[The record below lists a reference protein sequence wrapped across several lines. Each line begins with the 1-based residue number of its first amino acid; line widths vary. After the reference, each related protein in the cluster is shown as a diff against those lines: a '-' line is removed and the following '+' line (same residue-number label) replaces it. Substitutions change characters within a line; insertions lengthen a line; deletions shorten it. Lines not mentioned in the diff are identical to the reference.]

1 MPFDI
6 SNSKKERFIMKK
18 LVPILISFV
27 LLSSNLVF
35 AADSQNIVDKLSDI
49 WLSPT
54 EDSAIV
60 DNIKKVNQEK
70 IDEDIALYS
79 ITPETYRQKIGIS
92 ADDEKMKE
100 QVRKNYEV
108 YPDNIL
114 KVYYLNKNDYANQY
128 AKSGCLE
135 YLISDDYF
143 LIMKGFNYKINDYNN
158 TETVTEWSRRYG
170 SDGTIESYEQF
181 TDEYGYSG
189 GLSDGYCEFLKNSN
203 EIENILNQNN
213 ISHIDDVK
221 VVVTGKESTCLY
233 IKSLDNEYLIRL
245 YTGQYYNSESDNPY
259 NKDEDW
265 VEDIAL
271 YKLYNAKDFFKTVAD
286 KMGEMNEVKP
296 TYDTEAESLQAN
308 GLLKGNEN
316 GLDLLKPLTRIEAT
330 AILVRAMGYED
341 VQTSEISYFTD
352 IQSDNWGAKYANIA
366 KDKGIASGVG
376 DDMFAPNDTITASQ
390 FATLILRNM
399 GENPDWQTAINTFV
413 ERGLITS
420 EQADKMDLFTRGDM
434 AKIIYEAKQI
444 NMF

>member
-1 MPFDI
+1 
-6 SNSKKERFIMKK
+6 MKK
-18 LVPILISFV
+18 IVSIIIGIV
-27 LLSSNLVF
+27 LLSSNLAF
-35 AADSQNIVDKLSDI
+35 AADNQNITDKLTDI

-54 EDSAIV
+54 KDAAIV
-60 DNIKKVNQEK
+60 DNIKNENQKK
-70 IDEDIALYS
+70 IDEDIALYL

-100 QVRKNYEV
+100 QVKKNYEV
-108 YPDNIL
+108 YPNNIL
-114 KVYYLNKNDYANQY
+114 KVYYLNKNNYANQY
-128 AKSGCLE
+128 AKADCLE

-143 LIMKGFNYKINDYNN
+143 LIMKGFNYKINDYTN

-170 SDGTIESYEQF
+170 SDGTPESYERF
-181 TDEYGYSG
+181 INEYGYSG
-189 GLSDGYCEFLKNSN
+189 GLSDGYGEFLENID
-203 EIENILNQNN
+203 EIKNILNQNN
-213 ISHIDDVK
+213 ISHIEDVR

-233 IKSLDNEYLIRL
+233 IKATDNEYLIRL
-245 YTGQYYNSESDNPY
+245 YTGQYYNSESDNSY

-265 VEDIAL
+265 VGELEL
-271 YKLYNAKDFFKTVAD
+271 YKLYEAKDFFNTVAD

-296 TYDTEAESLQAN
+296 TYEIEAESLQAE
-308 GLLKGNEN
+308 GLLKGNEK

-330 AILVRAMGYED
+330 AILVRAMGYEN
-341 VQTSEISYFTD
+341 VQTSNTSYFTD

-376 DDMFAPNDTITASQ
+376 DDMFAPDDTITASQ

-399 GENPDWQTAINTFV
+399 GENPDWQTAINAFV

-420 EQADKMDLFTRGDM
+420 EQANNMDLFTRGDM
-434 AKIIYEAKQI
+434 AKIIYEAKQR